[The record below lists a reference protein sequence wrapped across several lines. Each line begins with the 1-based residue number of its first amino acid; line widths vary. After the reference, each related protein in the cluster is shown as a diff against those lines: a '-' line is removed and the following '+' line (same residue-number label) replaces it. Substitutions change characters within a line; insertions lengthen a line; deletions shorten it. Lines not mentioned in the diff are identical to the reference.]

1 MYEKNDIWSIY
12 QYLSETGLEQ
22 SKGRRVEM
30 IAIERERGRQSSHGC
45 SFPLFWCCRAFI
57 PSLCMWTLFSGC
69 WKLFFFLSYSGFH
82 VFWKNWKRG
91 PKSRSMAVVS
101 WDSSSDLRTS
111 FWWILSKRTHMP
123 FLLYWKNCVNE
134 PIMPVSP
141 VVQLCFRIIVNFLCF
156 CHVFVFI
163 HPSSVHCELVRK

>member
-1 MYEKNDIWSIY
+1 MISGVFISTLVRLVWSRAKAEGWNDCNW
-12 QYLSETGLEQ
+12 
-22 SKGRRVEM
+22 KGEGKAELAWLYFPTVPM
-30 IAIERERGRQSSHGC
+30 LPSFYT
-45 SFPLFWCCRAFI
+45 FPLYVEIVLW
-57 PSLCMWTLFSGC
+57 LLKTL
-69 WKLFFFLSYSGFH
+69 FFLSYSGFH

-123 FLLYWKNCVNE
+123 FLLYWKNCVDE

-163 HPSSVHCELVRK
+163 HPSSVHCELCMNVYT